1 MVAPRH
7 YFLTRRIDYFRTQ
20 APSLANT
27 RKPEALDNEAQT
39 SQAFPQAARR
49 RPFLPLYGANRPH
62 FSIKNRPCIEISMGW
77 IGESMG
83 WKWKSMGCFGRRA
96 AWTGENLAKRRTKVG
111 VRFNC
116 LPYSAQGVASA
127 VSPLPCLGALARK
140 SRLALWRGAAWLG
153 AEEGLITSRRSSFR

>member
-27 RKPEALDNEAQT
+27 RKSETIDNEAQT

-83 WKWKSMGCFGRRA
+83 WKWKSMGWIGREAARTHEKA
-96 AWTGENLAKRRTKVG
+96 AWTHENNAKRRTKAA
-111 VRFNC
+111 VRFNG
-116 LPYSAQGVASA
+116 LTYSAQGCAGLHA
-127 VSPLPCLGALARK
+127 RLPPGDRRGGAGRFF
-140 SRLALWRGAAWLG
+140 GAC
-153 AEEGLITSRRSSFR
+153 I